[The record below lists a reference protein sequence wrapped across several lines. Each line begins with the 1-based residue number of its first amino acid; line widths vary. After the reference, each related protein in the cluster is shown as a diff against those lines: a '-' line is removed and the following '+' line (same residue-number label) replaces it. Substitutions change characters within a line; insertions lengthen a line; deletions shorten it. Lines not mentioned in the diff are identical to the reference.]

1 MNGPLDKLIQ
11 NRPYVLYTSFVA
23 YCTVC
28 HNYVFMSHREEIV
41 KAAANRHVEETHHR
55 VIVGLRYIRRSDS
68 AHVND
73 PGKPGKH
80 RTRNAR
86 EYI

>member
-1 MNGPLDKLIQ
+1 MVSLSNHERTLDKALDKLIQ
-11 NRPYVLYTSFVA
+11 NRPYVLYTSFVS

-55 VIVGLRYIRRSDS
+55 VIVGYEIHKEER
-68 AHVND
+68 
-73 PGKPGKH
+73 
-80 RTRNAR
+80 
-86 EYI
+86 